1 MTNSRRRSDIGS
13 QNPNLSTGEDDLQK
27 TDPIERRY
35 QTLLTQHLSNLNA
48 QIDLSHANAKLRA
61 ENERLK
67 EDVSALYR
75 KAYFDELTGLPNQR
89 LLKDSFDQ
97 AVATGDNIV
106 LLFIDLNKFKYINDT
121 FGHHIGDEALKL
133 ASNTL
138 ASLTRST
145 DVIAPI
151 YEVRKNPQNH
161 LPVRYA
167 GDEFIILFRGTT
179 LEDLQKKISDVKN
192 AFSTLT
198 LNVGDTK
205 IPVNASIGAYE
216 YQKGDTL
223 DHCKKQADIAMYAE
237 KKSSKLDSTSL
248 PFGRFAG
255 YILPASTGY
264 VPTTTGYS
272 LIPQYN
278 APKVEPS

>member
-121 FGHHIGDEALKL
+121 FGHHIG
-133 ASNTL
+133 
-138 ASLTRST
+138 
-145 DVIAPI
+145 
-151 YEVRKNPQNH
+151 
-161 LPVRYA
+161 
-167 GDEFIILFRGTT
+167 
-179 LEDLQKKISDVKN
+179 
-192 AFSTLT
+192 
-198 LNVGDTK
+198 
-205 IPVNASIGAYE
+205 
-216 YQKGDTL
+216 
-223 DHCKKQADIAMYAE
+223 
-237 KKSSKLDSTSL
+237 
-248 PFGRFAG
+248 
-255 YILPASTGY
+255 
-264 VPTTTGYS
+264 
-272 LIPQYN
+272 
-278 APKVEPS
+278 

>member
-1 MTNSRRRSDIGS
+1 MTNSRRKSDIGS
-13 QNPNLSTGEDDLQK
+13 NELSLDVGGSPSQEL
-27 TDPIERRY
+27 DPIQQRY
-35 QTLLTQHLSNLNA
+35 QTFFEQHIKDLNI
-48 QIDLSHANAKLRA
+48 QISLSHENARLQS

-67 EDVSALYR
+67 EDVSALYK
-75 KAYFDELTGLPNQR
+75 KAYFDKLTGLPNQR
-89 LLKDSFDQ
+89 LLEDRFDE
-97 AVATGDNIV
+97 AVAMGDNIV
-106 LLFIDLNKFKYINDT
+106 LLFIDLNRFKQINDNY
-121 FGHHIGDEALKL
+121 GHHIGDDALKL
-133 ASNTL
+133 AANAL
-138 ASLTRST
+138 VSLTRST

-151 YEVRKNPQNH
+151 YEVREDPQNH

-167 GDEFIILFRGTT
+167 GDEFIILFTGVTI
-179 LEDLQKKISDVKN
+179 EDLQNKISDVKKS
-192 AFSTLT
+192 FSTLT
-198 LNVGDTK
+198 LKVGESE

-216 YQKGDTL
+216 YQRGDTL

-237 KKSSKLDSTSL
+237 KKLNKLDSTSL

-278 APKVEPS
+278 APKAEPS